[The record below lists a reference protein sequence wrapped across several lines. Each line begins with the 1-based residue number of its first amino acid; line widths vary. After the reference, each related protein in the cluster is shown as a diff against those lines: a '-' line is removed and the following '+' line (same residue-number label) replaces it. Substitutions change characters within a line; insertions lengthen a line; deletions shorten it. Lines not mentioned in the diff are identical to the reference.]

1 MCSIARKPIC
11 VTRRRKNISPGG
23 LIWRAVAVIE
33 DSWEYQ
39 DLHSSDRLVSFTGG
53 LCIAFT
59 DLCAAFTNPL
69 HSSTCVASSHLDG
82 SVHLLFEAFI
92 SFFPSKASAQLTRS
106 RTSPSPCWPRWC
118 YRRWTCYSGSFLL
131 TVVFLTAPSAPFV
144 SATNR
149 LFLKYFSLI
158 L

>member
-1 MCSIARKPIC
+1 MCSIARKPIY

-33 DSWEYQ
+33 DRWEYQ

-53 LCIAFT
+53 LCVSFTDPRFAFT
-59 DLCAAFTNPL
+59 DLCAAFTDPL
-69 HSSTCVASSHLDG
+69 HSSTSVASSHLDG

-131 TVVFLTAPSAPFV
+131 TVVFKSAQRPF
-144 SATNR
+144 R
-149 LFLKYFSLI
+149 I
-158 L
+158 HHQ

>member
-1 MCSIARKPIC
+1 MCSIARKPIY

-33 DSWEYQ
+33 DRWEYQ
-39 DLHSSDRLVSFTGG
+39 DLHSSDRWVSFTGG
-53 LCIAFT
+53 LYVSFT
-59 DLCAAFTNPL
+59 DPRFVFTNPL
-69 HSSTCVASSHLDG
+69 HSSTCVASPHLDG
-82 SVHLLFEAFI
+82 SVHLFEAFI

-118 YRRWTCYSGSFLL
+118 YRRWICYSGSFLL

>member
-33 DSWEYQ
+33 DRWEYQ
-39 DLHSSDRLVSFTGG
+39 DLHSSDRWVSFTG
-53 LCIAFT
+53 LYVSFTDPRFAFT
-59 DLCAAFTNPL
+59 DLFAAFTN
-69 HSSTCVASSHLDG
+69 HSSTCVASPHLDG

-106 RTSPSPCWPRWC
+106 RTSPSPC
-118 YRRWTCYSGSFLL
+118 FLL

-144 SATNR
+144 SATTT
-149 LFLKYFSLI
+149 LFLKYFCSFFLLFSLI
-158 L
+158 DCK

>member
-1 MCSIARKPIC
+1 MCSIARKPIY

-33 DSWEYQ
+33 DRWEYQ
-39 DLHSSDRLVSFTGG
+39 DLHSSDRWVSFTD
-53 LCIAFT
+53 LYVSFTDPRFAFT
-59 DLCAAFTNPL
+59 DLCAAFTDPL

-106 RTSPSPCWPRWC
+106 ITSSSPCCLRC
-118 YRRWTCYSGSFLL
+118 CYSISYLGRY
-131 TVVFLTAPSAPFV
+131 VVLNWGV
-144 SATNR
+144 
-149 LFLKYFSLI
+149 
-158 L
+158 